1 MFNIFLQL
9 CLAALCYA
17 APIADE
23 TLSTMDS
30 TTQYGAGGG
39 IVGFIVLVLD
49 ILVWSESPSYSPTVI
64 RSRADQFIVEVLKSS
79 RPVSH
84 KLLWSVLVFIFP
96 IGGIVI
102 YWLLSDRQKWNNGN
116 GYEAI
121 AEETR

>member
-23 TLSTMDS
+23 TLSTMDA

-39 IVGFIVLVLD
+39 VVGFIVLVLD
-49 ILVWSESPSYSPTVI
+49 ILVWSKSPSHCFHYNTQL
-64 RSRADQFIVEVLKSS
+64 ADQSLVEVLKSS

>member
-64 RSRADQFIVEVLKSS
+64 RSVLTN
-79 RPVSH
+79 
-84 KLLWSVLVFIFP
+84 L
-96 IGGIVI
+96 
-102 YWLLSDRQKWNNGN
+102 
-116 GYEAI
+116 
-121 AEETR
+121 

>member
-1 MFNIFLQL
+1 MFNIILQL

-49 ILVWSESPSYSPTVI
+49 ILVWSKSPSYIPTVGY
-64 RSRADQFIVEVLKSS
+64 
-79 RPVSH
+79 
-84 KLLWSVLVFIFP
+84 SVLTN
-96 IGGIVI
+96 
-102 YWLLSDRQKWNNGN
+102 L
-116 GYEAI
+116 
-121 AEETR
+121 